1 MIELKKLSRKE
12 TIRYLGG
19 SKVNPN
25 EKIETMMDIC
35 EQQILSLA
43 KPKYLYKVISLPFEK
58 IVTGNDIENLLT
70 GCDKAVVMCATLGN
84 DIDKLIRSTQ
94 ISDMAKAVVIDS
106 MANVA
111 IEQLCNKVDELIIQT
126 YPNLYMTYRF
136 SPGYGDY
143 HIKMQ
148 KFILNLLDAQR
159 KIGLTTNDNFLLI
172 PSKSV
177 TAVAGLSKKPIKQ
190 KNRGCVC
197 CNMRAS
203 CKYKE
208 SGEHCGF

>member
-1 MIELKKLSRKE
+1 MIELKGLSRKE

-19 SKVNPN
+19 SKVTLNK
-25 EKIETMMDIC
+25 KIEAMMDIC
-35 EQQILSLA
+35 EQQILSYA
-43 KPKYLYKVISLPFEK
+43 KPKYLYKLISLPFEN
-58 IVTGNDIENLLT
+58 IITGNDIENLLT

-84 DIDKLIRSTQ
+84 DIDKLIRITQ
-94 ISDMAKAVVIDS
+94 ISDMAKAVVLDS
-106 MANVA
+106 MASVA
-111 IEQLCNKVDELIIQT
+111 VEQLCNKVDETLAQT

-143 HIKMQ
+143 PIEMQ
-148 KFILNLLDAQR
+148 KTILNLLDAQR

-177 TAVAGLSKKPIKQ
+177 TAVAGFSKTPIKQ
-190 KNRGCVC
+190 KNRGCAC

>member
-1 MIELKKLSRKE
+1 MIELKNLSRKE

-19 SKVNPN
+19 AKVTLNK
-25 EKIETMMDIC
+25 KIEAMMDIC
-35 EQQILSLA
+35 EKQILSSA
-43 KPKYLYKVISLPFEK
+43 KPKYLYKIVSLPFEN
-58 IVTGNDIENLLT
+58 IITGNDIKNLLAD
-70 GCDKAVVMCATLGN
+70 CDKAIIMCATIGN
-84 DIDKLIRSTQ
+84 DIDKLIRTAQ
-94 ISDMAKAVVIDS
+94 ISDMAKAVVLDS
-106 MANVA
+106 MASVA
-111 IEQLCNKVDELIIQT
+111 VEQLCNKVDETLAQT

-143 HIKMQ
+143 PIEMQ
-148 KFILNLLDAQR
+148 KIILNLLDAQR

-177 TAVAGLSKKPIKQ
+177 TAVAGLSKTPIKQ
-190 KNRGCVC
+190 KNRGCAC
-197 CNMRAS
+197 CNMRAC